1 MTGRCR
7 CARTRTPG
15 CRPAPARPSPPA
27 AAPAP
32 PAPAATVAR
41 TPRNLAYLQPSRW
54 TPVGRHERAKSPPG
68 ASRSCRDAD
77 LDWSDDRVRCLHRRA
92 VLEVQLEGL
101 SQIGE
106 GFLDA
111 VTLTGDLDFEAASR
125 WGSAASKL
133 TCIWTTMEPPR
144 VAHPERSSCPEPATG
159 EGAPS
164 PSPPALGRRHRWSS

>member
-68 ASRSCRDAD
+68 ASRHERDAPGGDLARSCRDAD

-111 VTLTGDLDFEAASR
+111 VTLTGDLDFEAASDVP
-125 WGSAASKL
+125 L
-133 TCIWTTMEPPR
+133 TLMGDGR
-144 VAHPERSSCPEPATG
+144 G
-159 EGAPS
+159 EGDGDLA
-164 PSPPALGRRHRWSS
+164 HRGFRLAE